1 VSEVSTHNFA
11 TEPVGDG
18 FDPVSAPNP
27 FREDFPIL
35 ERTVHGKPLVYL
47 DNAATTQKPRTV
59 IEAVERFYSHECA
72 NVHRGLH
79 LLSAEATI
87 GFEDVREKVRKFIG
101 APSVDEIVFTSGTSA
116 AINLVAHSFGRRF
129 VREGDEI
136 LITEM
141 EHHSNIVPWQLLCE
155 HSGAKLRVVPIND
168 DGELELDQYEKLLGP
183 RTRIVAVTHTSNAL
197 GTRNPLSRIIDA
209 AHAIGVPVLV
219 DAAQAMAHE
228 VVDVSASGCDFLAFS
243 GHKMFGPTGVGVLY
257 GRYELL
263 EAMPPFLGGGEMIE
277 KVSFEGT
284 TFKTPPS
291 RFEPGTP
298 DIAGVIG
305 LGAAVDYLTG
315 VGLDRIER
323 HDADLLAYAHDRL
336 GEVPGLRMIGTA
348 KDRSS
353 ILSFNLDKIHSH
365 DVGQWLDGD
374 GVAVRAGHHCAQPVM
389 DRFGVTST
397 VRASL
402 ACYNNREDVD
412 ALVRALLKTIEVMS

>member
-1 VSEVSTHNFA
+1 MSTHNFA
-11 TEPVGDG
+11 AESVGDG
-18 FDPVSAPNP
+18 VEPGSSPSP
-27 FREDFPIL
+27 FRKDFPVL

-47 DNAATTQKPRTV
+47 DNAATTQKPRRV
-59 IEAVERFYSHECA
+59 IEAIERHYSRQCA

-79 LLSAEATI
+79 LLSAEATVA
-87 GFEDVREKVRKFIG
+87 FEGAREKIRRFIN
-101 APSVDEIVFTSGTSA
+101 APAVEEIIFTSGTTA

-136 LITEM
+136 VITEM

-155 HSGAKLRVVPIND
+155 RSGAILRVIAIND
-168 DGELELDQYEKLLGP
+168 DGELELDRYEELLGP

-197 GTRNPLSRIIDA
+197 GTRNPLSRIIEG
-209 AHAIGVPVLV
+209 AHAVGAAVLV

-228 VVDVSASGCDFLAFS
+228 IVDVSASGCDFLAFS

-257 GRYELL
+257 GRYDLL
-263 EAMPPFLGGGEMIE
+263 DAMPPFLGGGEMIE
-277 KVSFEGT
+277 RVTFEGT
-284 TFKTPPS
+284 TYKAPPS
-291 RFEPGTP
+291 RFEAGTP

-305 LGAAVDYLTG
+305 LGAAVDYLTEA
-315 VGLDRIER
+315 GLDRIAN
-323 HDADLLAYAHDRL
+323 HDTQLLAYANARL

-348 KDRSS
+348 RDKSS
-353 ILSFNLDKIHSH
+353 ILSFNLDRVHSH

-389 DRFGVTST
+389 DRFGVSST

-412 ALVRALLKTIEVMS
+412 ALIRALLKTIEVMS